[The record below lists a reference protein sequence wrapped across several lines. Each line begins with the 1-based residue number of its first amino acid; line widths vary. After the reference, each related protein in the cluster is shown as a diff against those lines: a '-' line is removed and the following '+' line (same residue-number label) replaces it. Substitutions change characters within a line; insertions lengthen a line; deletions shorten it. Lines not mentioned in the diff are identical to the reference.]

1 MPKHE
6 LYYQKMIDENL
17 KLFGQFQDVHDKYVL
32 DPQLW
37 QIQYNEIGGKVV
49 SLIRDWERRLC
60 HHSEKGQYGKYS
72 ANLAD
77 KFWNLVRKDF
87 PKIDFVGIKT

>member
-17 KLFGQFQDVHDKYVL
+17 SLFGKFQDIHDKYVL
-32 DPQLW
+32 DPAAF
-37 QIQYNEIGGKVV
+37 QIKYNEIGESVV
-49 SLIRDWERRLC
+49 SIIRDWERRLC
-60 HHSEKGQYGKYS
+60 RESERGSYGKYS
-72 ANLAD
+72 AILAD

-87 PKIDFVGIKT
+87 PKIDFVGVK